1 MLSVVYVKYAFSL
14 KILIACVYLP
24 LQCQL
29 LFHSKSFPR
38 SVFTFQTILAL
49 RCNICVILSPRS
61 MSLWGGGLR
70 FSVISRPSYYG
81 TGFNNYL
88 WLQITLCSLS
98 TQLSDDQ
105 SVGSVLPA
113 YR

>member
-1 MLSVVYVKYAFSL
+1 
-14 KILIACVYLP
+14 VYLP

-29 LFHSKSFPR
+29 FFQSKSFPG
-38 SVFTFQTILAL
+38 SVFTFQIILAL

-61 MSLWGGGLR
+61 MSLWGADCG
-70 FSVISRPSYYG
+70 FSVISRPGYYG

-105 SVGSVLPA
+105 SVGSVPPA
-113 YR
+113 YRLDKLREFM